1 MPAVAAP
8 ADRRFRRAH
17 VKPTR
22 RRKIGARQL
31 WLAAKVTAVLAV
43 AVYGGWRGTALVLG
57 APMLQVSRISVRGN
71 ERLSVG
77 EVLALVDGLRGRN
90 ILTVALDEW
99 RARLM
104 ASPWVEDAAL
114 RRMLPGRIEIQI
126 HERRPMGIGRING
139 ALYLVDANGIVID
152 EFGPNYAEFDLP
164 IIDGL
169 TSRMPQRTSAI
180 DETRARL
187 AARLLEALQSR
198 PDLGHKVS
206 QIDVTDAHDAVVLL
220 DKDTAMV
227 RLGEDDF
234 AQRLQTYL
242 ELAPALR
249 ERVDGIDYVDMRFD
263 ERLYV
268 RPANSGRRNPAAKSG
283 TDAGSA
289 AGTRR

>member
-17 VKPTR
+17 VKPA
-22 RRKIGARQL
+22 RKRKMSVRHMWMAV
-31 WLAAKVTAVLAV
+31 KVTAVLGI

-57 APMLQVSRISVRGN
+57 TPVLQVSRISVRGN
-71 ERLSVG
+71 DRLSVG

-99 RARLM
+99 RARLL

-126 HERRPMGIGRING
+126 RERRPMGIGRING

-152 EFGPNYAEFDLP
+152 EYGPNYAEFDLP

-169 TSRMPQRTSAI
+169 TSRLPQRTSAI

-187 AARLLEALQSR
+187 AARLIESLGAR
-198 PDLGHKVS
+198 PDLAQRVS
-206 QIDVTDAHDAVVLL
+206 QIDVTDAHDAVVLM
-220 DKDTAMV
+220 KDDT
-227 RLGEDDF
+227 EEDF
-234 AQRLQTYL
+234 AQRIQSYL
-242 ELAPALR
+242 DLAPALR
-249 ERVDGIDYVDMRFD
+249 ERVAGIDYVDMRFD

-268 RPANSGRRNPAAKSG
+268 RPAVGAGGAGRR
-283 TDAGSA
+283 AGA
-289 AGTRR
+289 TRP

>member
-17 VKPTR
+17 VKPA
-22 RRKIGARQL
+22 RKRKMSVRHMWMAV
-31 WLAAKVTAVLAV
+31 KVTAVLGI

-57 APMLQVSRISVRGN
+57 TPVLQVSRISVRGN
-71 ERLSVG
+71 DRLSVG

-99 RARLM
+99 RARLL

-126 HERRPMGIGRING
+126 RERRPMGIGRING

-152 EFGPNYAEFDLP
+152 EYGPNYAEFDLP

-169 TSRMPQRTSAI
+169 TSRLPQRTSAI

-187 AARLLEALQSR
+187 AARLIESLGAR
-198 PDLGHKVS
+198 PDLAQRVS
-206 QIDVTDAHDAVVLL
+206 QIDVTDAHDAVVLMK
-220 DKDTAMV
+220 DDTALV
-227 RLGEDDF
+227 RLGEEDF
-234 AQRLQTYL
+234 AQRIQSYL
-242 ELAPALR
+242 DLAPALR
-249 ERVDGIDYVDMRFD
+249 ERVAGIDYVDMRFD

-268 RPANSGRRNPAAKSG
+268 RPAVGAGGAGRR
-283 TDAGSA
+283 AGA
-289 AGTRR
+289 TRP

>member
-17 VKPTR
+17 VKPA
-22 RRKIGARQL
+22 RKRKMSVRHMWMAV
-31 WLAAKVTAVLAV
+31 KVTAVLGI

-57 APMLQVSRISVRGN
+57 TPVLQVSRISVRGN
-71 ERLSVG
+71 DRLSVG

-90 ILTVALDEW
+90 ILTAALDEW
-99 RARLM
+99 RARLL

-126 HERRPMGIGRING
+126 RERRPMGIGRING

-152 EFGPNYAEFDLP
+152 EYGPNYAEFDLP

-169 TSRMPQRTSAI
+169 TSRLPQRTSAI

-187 AARLLEALQSR
+187 AARLIESLGAR
-198 PDLGHKVS
+198 PDLAQRVS
-206 QIDVTDAHDAVVLL
+206 QIDVTDAHDAVVLMK
-220 DKDTAMV
+220 DDTALV
-227 RLGEDDF
+227 RLGEEDF
-234 AQRLQTYL
+234 AQRIQSYL
-242 ELAPALR
+242 DLAPALR
-249 ERVDGIDYVDMRFD
+249 ERVAGIDYVDMRFD

-268 RPANSGRRNPAAKSG
+268 RPAVGAGGAGRR
-283 TDAGSA
+283 AGA
-289 AGTRR
+289 TRP